1 MRPDD
6 EYYLIL
12 GEKTVGW
19 YYVYEEG
26 AVSYTVKSSLDPDAL
41 EKLKAR
47 GLAKNAERK
56 GYLPFFAEMI
66 NDENRVPG
74 TRKVIYEKDGFR
86 LERIPEE
93 TGEKFW
99 IYRLSAE
106 KGEPGYGTKRYSAP
120 HREGGKE
127 IEGMSEWA
135 QHYCFVKM
143 DDGTYQAELDEAWCW
158 GGGHNDG
165 GTICTPIPE
174 EWFGLGYGEFLERV
188 VTLSSAAHYG
198 FTADELKQK
207 AGLKEFFGF

>member
-1 MRPDD
+1 MWLKD
-6 EYYLIL
+6 EYYVIL
-12 GEKTVGW
+12 GGDVVGW

-26 AVSYTVKSSLDPDAL
+26 AVSYTVKSGLDSATL
-41 EKLKAR
+41 EKLKAH
-47 GLAKNAERK
+47 GLSKNAERK
-56 GYLPFFAEMI
+56 KHLPFFAEMI

-86 LERIPEE
+86 LERIPQE
-93 TGEKFW
+93 TDEKFW
-99 IYRLSAE
+99 IYRQSAE
-106 KGEPGYGTKRYSAP
+106 KGEPGYSEKNYSAP

-135 QHYCFVKM
+135 QHYCFNKM
-143 DDGTYQAELDEAWCW
+143 DDGTYQAELDEAWWW

-165 GTICTPIPE
+165 GTIRTPVPE
-174 EWFGLGYGEFLERV
+174 EWFALDYDAFLDRV
-188 VTLSSAAHYG
+188 VTLSAAAHYG